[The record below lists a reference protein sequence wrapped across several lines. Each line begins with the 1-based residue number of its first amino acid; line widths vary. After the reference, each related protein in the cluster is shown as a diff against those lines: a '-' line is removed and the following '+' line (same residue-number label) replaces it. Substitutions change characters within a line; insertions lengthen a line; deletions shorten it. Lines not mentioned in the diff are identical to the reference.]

1 MSIDI
6 FKPTLLLTSILVL
19 GGCDRVMYTPSCSSV
34 GPADYGSRFTT
45 LRNGV
50 ISDSDTDL
58 SWYRCPF
65 GTNYNELNTCLGSP
79 VLLPLQDA
87 QLVVEETARKSSVT
101 WRLPTIKEFQT
112 ILRED
117 CENPALDPGLF
128 PGSLSENHWTSDNFD
143 PESSL
148 GCAVYSYQGSS
159 SCRLKKD
166 NLFPFM
172 IVTDQVLNSN

>member
-1 MSIDI
+1 MN
-6 FKPTLLLTSILVL
+6 
-19 GGCDRVMYTPSCSSV
+19 
-34 GPADYGSRFTT
+34 A
-45 LRNGV
+45 
-50 ISDSDTDL
+50 
-58 SWYRCPF
+58 
-65 GTNYNELNTCLGSP
+65 CLGSP

-117 CENPALDPGLF
+117 CENPALDPFLF
-128 PGSLSENHWTSDNFD
+128 PGSLSENHWTSDDFD
-143 PESSL
+143 PESSF

-159 SCRLKKD
+159 SCRLEKD

-172 IVTDQVLNSN
+172 IVTDQKLISN

>member
-1 MSIDI
+1 MSIDK
-6 FKPTLLLTSILVL
+6 FKPALLFVCIPLL
-19 GGCDRVMYTPSCSSV
+19 GGCDQVMYTPSCTSV
-34 GPADYGSRFTT
+34 GPADYQSRFTT

-50 ISDSDTDL
+50 ITDSDTDL

-65 GTNYNELNTCLGSP
+65 GTDYNVMNACLGSP

-117 CENPALDPGLF
+117 CENPALDPFLF
-128 PGSLSENHWTSDNFD
+128 PGSLSENHWTSDDFD
-143 PESSL
+143 PESSF

-159 SCRLKKD
+159 SCRLEKD

-172 IVTDQVLNSN
+172 IVTDQKLISN